1 MLVIKADFNARELIG
16 SNRTDAVNVPHKRDM
31 NHKPVN
37 IDIGGLENVS
47 RLVEVA
53 MFDGRKQSCNKKN

>member
-1 MLVIKADFNARELIG
+1 
-16 SNRTDAVNVPHKRDM
+16 M

-37 IDIGGLENVS
+37 IDVGRLQNIS

-53 MFDGRKQSCNKKN
+53 MFDGREQSCNKQN